1 MFRYRLRK
9 LVYILIL
16 VFAVALLIRL
26 YPTLISGE
34 PFSTDGWSCIRN
46 AELLLQY
53 TPVSLGNNTLFDG
66 YNNYWPA
73 NSLFGAVLSQVTGLS
88 VINAMAIGIPL
99 AGALTIPI
107 FFVLVRRITENT
119 KIALI
124 ATVLLAT
131 AYPYALFTAGVTKE
145 TFADPIYVSVILI
158 FLLAPSWKRT
168 LLFSVASVALVL
180 SQHLAAFIT
189 IGVLASLTIALFY
202 SKAGKIRSS
211 VKSDVGLLGII
222 SAVTIAY
229 FGFYAYKGLPFSL
242 APSDLLTIGAYQ
254 LVALAIILFF
264 TSKAVTFPSRKRMI
278 FWCVVI
284 FILACSFM
292 FLLTRKSLVPGAPT
306 LPLNYF
312 IYASPYIVALPLM
325 MFSFGG
331 LHERRRALLIPIFW
345 LAPLIGLEGY
355 AIFSGSPEGLTLT
368 YRTLN
373 FLLLP
378 LFILIGIAFYKLY
391 VYSKDKRRS
400 RIFIVGIVVTILFVA
415 SMNSYSVFASVSLQ
429 EKYMGYFWLYREPEM
444 SAASWIAM
452 NDYNQTVAGDMKV
465 SYLLKGYFN
474 VNVDVIQ
481 GLQFLEENSS
491 APELLFVYPEMYT
504 NGYVLYSGNVLALP
518 ENWTQ
523 QLTTLNCIYSNNM
536 VNIYAK

>member
-1 MFRYRLRK
+1 
-9 LVYILIL
+9 
-16 VFAVALLIRL
+16 
-26 YPTLISGE
+26 
-34 PFSTDGWSCIRN
+34 
-46 AELLLQY
+46 
-53 TPVSLGNNTLFDG
+53 LGNNAIFDG

-107 FFVLVRRITENT
+107 FYVLVRRITENT

-124 ATVLLAT
+124 ATALLAT

-145 TFADPIYVSVILI
+145 TFANPIYISVILI

-168 LLFSVASVALVL
+168 LLFSTASVALVL
-180 SQHLAAFIT
+180 SHHLAALIT
-189 IGVLASLTIALFY
+189 ISVLASLTIALFY
-202 SKAGKIRSS
+202 SKAGKNRNSI
-211 VKSDVGLLGII
+211 KSCVGLLGII
-222 SAVTIAY
+222 SAVTLVY
-229 FGFYAYKGLPFSL
+229 FGFYAYKGLTLSL
-242 APSDLLTIGAYQ
+242 APSDFLTIGAYQ
-254 LVALAIILFF
+254 LVVLAIILFF
-264 TSKAVTFPSRKRMI
+264 TSKTAFPSRKLMVLGSLVT
-278 FWCVVI
+278 FVS
-284 FILACSFM
+284 ACSFM
-292 FLLTRKSLVPGAPT
+292 FLLTRKSLVPGAPI

-331 LHERRRALLIPIFW
+331 LHERRSALLIPLFW

-355 AIFSGSPEGLTLT
+355 AIFGGSPVGLTLT

-378 LFILIGIAFYKLY
+378 VFILAGIAFYKLF
-391 VYSKDKRRS
+391 VFSKGIRWS
-400 RIFIVGIVVTILFVA
+400 RVLIVGIFATILFVA
-415 SMNSYSVFASVSLQ
+415 SVNSYSVFASVSLQ
-429 EKYMGYFWLYREPEM
+429 EKYTGYFWLYREPEM
-444 SAASWIAM
+444 SASSWIAA
-452 NDYNQTVAGDMKV
+452 NVYNQTVAGDMKV

-474 VNVDVIQ
+474 MKVNVLQ

-523 QLTTLNCIYSNNM
+523 QLTTLNCVYSNNM
-536 VNIYAK
+536 VNLYAK